1 MESAPVAAVLGLDF
15 LLLISVL
22 IGSRSKGKR
31 AQSAL
36 VAGLFFCSGFPALIY
51 QIIWQRALF
60 SIYGVNVQ
68 SVAVV
73 VSAFMLGLGIGSMAG
88 GWLSARFPSREIV
101 IFGICELGIAVFGLV
116 SLRLFHWAAQYTA
129 GSGLAYTIVFS
140 FLLLIVPTMLMG
152 ATLPLLVEQLVRSSR
167 SVGYSVATLYFVNT
181 LGSAMACYVCA
192 EVLLRNLGQSGSV
205 TMAACINTIVGAT
218 AFLYGRGERR
228 KAEPDEVVVAPTAGE
243 AAETLSLSLSLSLG
257 IAVVI
262 AGAVGF
268 LALGLEIAWFRVF
281 ALATFDRAPAFALL
295 LSTYLAGIAAG
306 SFLSEKLT
314 EKKHVNALTL
324 AGVLILLAG
333 AVSVYLP
340 PLMAQLCWK
349 GVSVMASVPIFFIT
363 AGLLGS
369 VLPLLCQAAVSA
381 DESAGRR
388 VSLIYLSNILGSTL
402 GSLVIGFVLMHH
414 FGTEAISMQLAAGC
428 VLTGSAV
435 LLFRSGRLQAPPAWG
450 FALIATAVIAI
461 PAAAPTYA
469 NLFGK
474 MIFGPKAATVGELK
488 HVVENRNG
496 IVAVTA
502 DDAVFGGGVYDGYFN
517 IDPANDKN
525 LVIRAYAMGLF
536 QPQPRRVFMLGLAS
550 GSWAQVIANHPEVE
564 SMDIVEINPGYLQ
577 LVAEYP
583 MVRSLLQNP
592 KVHIYVD
599 DARRWLLAHPS
610 EKYDA
615 IVANTT
621 FYWRDHTS
629 QVLSKEYLA
638 IVKSHLRPGGVY
650 YYNATESED
659 VLATGLHEFTYGLR
673 VISFLAVSD
682 SPLVLDKNRWL
693 ADLNRYTID
702 GKRMFDPAD
711 PRAVAV
717 LAAYSEFADTVKQPP
732 RLLGL
737 EAGDV
742 LAQRLGP
749 RHIITDDN
757 MGAEWTEAPKP
768 SWR

>member
-1 MESAPVAAVLGLDF
+1 MESVPVAAALGLDF
-15 LLLISVL
+15 ALLVVVL
-22 IGSRSKGKR
+22 IGIGSHRNR

-60 SIYGVNVQ
+60 AIYGVNVQ

-73 VSAFMLGLGIGSMAG
+73 VSAFMLGLGIGSLAG
-88 GWLSARFPSREIV
+88 GRFSARYPNHGIV
-101 IFGICELGIAVFGLV
+101 IFGICELGIAAFGLV

-129 GSGLAYTIVFS
+129 GSGLAHTVVFS

-152 ATLPLLVEQLVRSSR
+152 ATLPLLVEQLVRNSR

-181 LGSAMACYVCA
+181 LGSAVACYACA

-205 TMAACINTIVGAT
+205 TLAACINTVVGAT
-218 AFLYGRGERR
+218 AFLYGRLERR
-228 KAEPDEVVVAPTAGE
+228 KQEPEEVITAPAG
-243 AAETLSLSLSLSLG
+243 ATQVLSLG
-257 IAVVI
+257 VATVI
-262 AGAVGF
+262 AGVAGF
-268 LALGLEIAWFRVF
+268 IALGFEIAWFRVF

-314 EKKHVNALTL
+314 EGKRVNAVTL

-340 PLMAQLCWK
+340 LLMAELCWR
-349 GVSVMASVPIFFIT
+349 GMSVMDSAPAFFIT

-369 VLPLLCQAAVSA
+369 VLPLLCSAAVSA

-388 VSLIYLSNILGSTL
+388 VSLIYLSNIIGSTL
-402 GSLVIGFVLMHH
+402 GSLVIGFMLMHY
-414 FGTEAISMQLAAGC
+414 FGTEAISMQLAAAC
-428 VLTGSAV
+428 ILAGSIV
-435 LLFRSGRLQAPPAWG
+435 LLFQSGRFQAPPAWA
-450 FALIATAVIAI
+450 FALIVATAIAI

-474 MIFGPKAATVGELK
+474 LIFGPKASTVGEMK
-488 HVVENRNG
+488 YVVENRNG

-502 DDAVFGGGVYDGYFN
+502 DDAVFGGGVYDGFFN

-525 LVIRAYAMGLF
+525 LVIRAYALSLF
-536 QPQPRRVFMLGLAS
+536 QSEPKHVFMLGLAS
-550 GSWAQVIANHPEVE
+550 GSWAQVVANNPEVE
-564 SMDIVEINPGYLQ
+564 DIDIVEINPGYLQ

-599 DARRWLLAHPS
+599 DARRWLLAHPNQ
-610 EKYDA
+610 KYDA
-615 IVANTT
+615 IVANTS
-621 FYWRDHTS
+621 FHWRDHTS

-659 VLATGLHEFTYGLR
+659 VLATGLH
-673 VISFLAVSD
+673 
-682 SPLVLDKNRWL
+682 
-693 ADLNRYTID
+693 
-702 GKRMFDPAD
+702 
-711 PRAVAV
+711 
-717 LAAYSEFADTVKQPP
+717 
-732 RLLGL
+732 
-737 EAGDV
+737 
-742 LAQRLGP
+742 
-749 RHIITDDN
+749 
-757 MGAEWTEAPKP
+757 
-768 SWR
+768 